1 MGISGSFFDEIS
13 RFVDAVRGFSQD
25 GLGCGCP
32 EHVFDQIRVLRGE
45 ASPGLTNLSVVVGER
60 LLILFGDYARLE
72 PFDFEMPRLILSG
85 ITYRDSIGLNR
96 LRIVLP
102 EEVTV
107 VERTKFESELKKY
120 DDRVHVHY
128 MSD

>member
-1 MGISGSFFDEIS
+1 MAKSGIFFEEID
-13 RFVDAVRGFSQD
+13 RFVGAVREFAQD

-60 LLILFGDYARLE
+60 LLILFGDYAKLE

-96 LRIVLP
+96 LRIVLT
-102 EEVTV
+102 EEVS
-107 VERTKFESELKKY
+107 VEQRAKIESELKKY

-128 MSD
+128 MGN